1 MDTTQ
6 KQVPLYVAK
15 FEQAVRADIAAC
27 EARGERYDPA
37 GVSADDTTSTASDN
51 LRTNP
56 ARRFTQKIQAAER
69 RQLLHAERLAQNSY
83 HRNNAIDFERE
94 HYCALSLV

>member
-37 GVSADDTTSTASDN
+37 GVSADDTTSTASDS

-56 ARRFTQKIQAAER
+56 AKRFTVRIQGEEER
-69 RQLLHAERLAQNSY
+69 LLLHRERIAQNTY